1 MPTERVPS
9 GKRAGKDPGFPSFF
23 RFGNFPRKRISPS
36 CVGLSSPLWKGKD
49 ARPVLSASG
58 VVVGVLFVIFS
69 TWGHE
74 SLTSLRKSY
83 PERDVKY
90 FTLMEWFMGKGTR
103 AFVRG
108 QDVKLLK
115 RENHVL
121 KCCVKEYRFNI
132 LQYLKRNN
140 Y

>member
-1 MPTERVPS
+1 MPTERDVPS
-9 GKRAGKDPGFPSFF
+9 EKRAGRDPGSPSFF
-23 RFGNFPRKRISPS
+23 S
-36 CVGLSSPLWKGKD
+36 LWKFSKEKDIAVLCGIVFTLVEGKKD

-108 QDVKLLK
+108 
-115 RENHVL
+115 
-121 KCCVKEYRFNI
+121 
-132 LQYLKRNN
+132 
-140 Y
+140 